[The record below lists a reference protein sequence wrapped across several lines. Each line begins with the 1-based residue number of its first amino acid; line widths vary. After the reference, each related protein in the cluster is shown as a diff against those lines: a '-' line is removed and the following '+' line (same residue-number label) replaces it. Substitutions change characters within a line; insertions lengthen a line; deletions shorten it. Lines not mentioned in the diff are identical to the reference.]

1 MKEQVRNMK
10 DGSLRP
16 NICLTGVLGSK
27 KSENGVEA
35 IFKEIQAKN
44 ILEPKRT
51 A

>member
-16 NICLTGVLGSK
+16 NICLAGVLGSK

-35 IFKEIQAKN
+35 IFKEIQAEN
-44 ILEPKRT
+44 ILDLKRT